1 MPIRRA
7 YRGPMMADGALPTAD
22 ASELARY
29 LSHVYRQ
36 PISNDHAALINASTS
51 TMQWLWNFAPM
62 PRTKLCVHRRE
73 RNVTALCAA
82 HSRLPAGA
90 VGISMISPNLGLT
103 RLEKFGVALPPC
115 TRAGSVATPELPIAQ
130 PRWDA
135 PVVRAGEEAF
145 VEVIRI
151 DYAAYVRGRDIYTG
165 IDGRASVTAM
175 DKEGGPNGC
184 WFLTQRGSGVFVRAG
199 RVLRVADRS
208 ELVERLNISLEHR
221 GKHHRRDDLNFINR
235 LEDSMPLCPHVRSHG
250 FDTLIFENREGFG
263 VHELVSCQRTCIEHK
278 LNGSCVPELRTGWG
292 ASLPCSCNGSLP
304 VVNCALTGVDQVG
317 PWPTIGHHYAGGER
331 ENAGARIMNWPEM
344 LTVRLPMCKSVAEG
358 TTVA

>member
-1 MPIRRA
+1 
-7 YRGPMMADGALPTAD
+7 MADVALRTAD
-22 ASELARY
+22 ASELATY
-29 LSHVYRQ
+29 LSRVYRQ
-36 PISNDHAALINASTS
+36 PIPTDHVAMKNASTS
-51 TMQWLWNFAPM
+51 TMQWLWNFAPL
-62 PRTKLCVHRRE
+62 PLKKLCVHRRE
-73 RNVTALCAA
+73 TNVTVLCAEHA
-82 HSRLPAGA
+82 RLPAKA
-90 VGISMISPNLGLT
+90 VGISMMSPNLGLI
-103 RLEKFGVALPPC
+103 RLEKFGVALPQC
-115 TRAGSVATPELPIAQ
+115 IRGAGSVATLALLPMGTLGA
-130 PRWDA
+130 RWDA

-151 DYAAYVRGRDIYTG
+151 DYAAYVRGKDFYATRAQRE
-165 IDGRASVTAM
+165 GRGESVTAM

-208 ELVERLNISLEHR
+208 ELVERLNISLVHR
-221 GKHHRRDDLNFINR
+221 GKRHRRDDLNFINR

-331 ENAGARIMNWPEM
+331 ENAGARIMSWPEM
-344 LTVRLPMCKSVAEG
+344 ITVRLPMCKSVADISG
-358 TTVA
+358 LKG

>member
-151 DYAAYVRGRDIYTG
+151 DYAAYVRGMDFFATRAPRG
-165 IDGRASVTAM
+165 GRGESVTAM

-208 ELVERLNISLEHR
+208 ELVERLNISLVHR
-221 GKHHRRDDLNFINR
+221 GKRHRRDDLNFINR

-250 FDTLIFENREGFG
+250 FDTLIFDNREGLG

-317 PWPTIGHHYAGGER
+317 PWPAIRHHYAGGFQAPLNVGR
-331 ENAGARIMNWPEM
+331 WIPRWPVM
-344 LTVRLPMCKSVAEG
+344 PTVRLPMCKHG
-358 TTVA
+358 

>member
-1 MPIRRA
+1 
-7 YRGPMMADGALPTAD
+7 MALRHSANV
-22 ASELARY
+22 SELATY

-36 PISNDHAALINASTS
+36 PIPIDHAALSTS
-51 TMQWLWNFAPM
+51 STSSMQWLWNFAPL
-62 PRTKLCVHRRE
+62 PRNKICVHRRE
-73 RNVTALCAA
+73 NNITALCAA
-82 HSRLPAGA
+82 HARLPAGA

-103 RLEKFGVALPPC
+103 RLEKYGVALPRC
-115 TRAGSVATPELPIAQ
+115 TRAAGSVATLPLL
-130 PRWDA
+130 PMGTSGDA

-151 DYAAYVRGRDIYTG
+151 NYAVYVRGLDMYRTEAQ
-165 IDGRASVTAM
+165 REAQQ
-175 DKEGGPNGC
+175 EGGPNGC

-331 ENAGARIMNWPEM
+331 ENAGARIMSWPEM
-344 LTVRLPMCKSVAEG
+344 ITVRLPMCKSVADG
-358 TTVA
+358 TSVA